1 MNKVLY
7 FGIMAGAAAIAA
19 VATWVYAKD
28 KFAKQASDDIS
39 EMKAYYKEKY
49 ESQPKEEAP
58 EPKKKDRGS
67 EEG

>member
-28 KFAKQASDDIS
+28 M
-39 EMKAYYKEKY
+39 MKKMSNYLSK
-49 ESQPKEEAP
+49 
-58 EPKKKDRGS
+58 
-67 EEG
+67 

>member
-28 KFAKQASDDIS
+28 KFAKQASDETS
-39 EMKAYYKEKY
+39 EMKAY
-49 ESQPKEEAP
+49 
-58 EPKKKDRGS
+58 
-67 EEG
+67 